1 MLQNEFPTVPDRDED
16 SGDPSDLLSDHFEHH
31 LSSDKY
37 NCVTVI
43 QKATHLSVFG
53 DELVRTL
60 HNDPKS
66 NTFIGVW

>member
-37 NCVTVI
+37 NCVTV
-43 QKATHLSVFG
+43 SVIYLG
-53 DELVRTL
+53 IPLY
-60 HNDPKS
+60 PKS
-66 NTFIGVW
+66 LW